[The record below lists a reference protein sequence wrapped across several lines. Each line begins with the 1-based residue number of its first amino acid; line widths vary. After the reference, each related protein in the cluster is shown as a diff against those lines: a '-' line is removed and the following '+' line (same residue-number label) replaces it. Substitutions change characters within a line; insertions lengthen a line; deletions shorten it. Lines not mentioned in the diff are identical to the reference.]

1 MCRGKTQNKEQM
13 VCMKGVSVISNLG
26 GKRIRDINLLP
37 LLLFY
42 MRGHLMYPQGC
53 QDVILTRKFTSR
65 VLFKKIIFIHLVVV
79 NLVKFFSNCYGILQ
93 KTKFSQTNAYNNFI
107 FIIHC
112 IKMAHPGSTFIYVF
126 KIHLI

>member
-1 MCRGKTQNKEQM
+1 MPREDSKQRANGLYERGF
-13 VCMKGVSVISNLG
+13 C
-26 GKRIRDINLLP
+26 DIQSWWEAHSGYQLTPSTFILHE
-37 LLLFY
+37 
-42 MRGHLMYPQGC
+42 GHLMYPQGC